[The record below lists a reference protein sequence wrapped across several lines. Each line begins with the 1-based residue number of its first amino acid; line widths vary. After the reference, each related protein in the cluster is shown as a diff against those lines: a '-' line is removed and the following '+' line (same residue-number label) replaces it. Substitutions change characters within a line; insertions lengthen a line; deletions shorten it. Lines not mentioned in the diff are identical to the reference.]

1 MFTETS
7 VSCKVLI
14 LDGLR
19 QRDHGGEAGKL
30 RHCASLCLEEVIKA
44 WIRKKKASLKK
55 KPVPRVKSVAS
66 TSFYSRYVRRYL
78 PDYQKCD
85 WNTWERH
92 DNLNLYR
99 NIEWLGPR
107 PNERYFAVR
116 ARMWVWSGKWKWKGT
131 RHTLLAAFSF
141 AQSSSYFHV
150 PS

>member
-1 MFTETS
+1 MLTEIS

-19 QRDHGGEAGKL
+19 QHDHGGRADKL
-30 RHCASLCLEEVIKA
+30 RHCASLRLEELTKA
-44 WIRKKKASLKK
+44 WIRKKGNFQKNP
-55 KPVPRVKSVAS
+55 PVPRVKSLAS
-66 TSFYSRYVRRYL
+66 MSFYSRYVRRYL

-99 NIEWLGPR
+99 NIEWLGPL

-116 ARMWVWSGKWKWKGT
+116 ARMWFWSGKWKSKGK
-131 RHTLLAAFSF
+131 RHALLAAFSF
-141 AQSSSYFHV
+141 AHSSGYFHV
-150 PS
+150 PP